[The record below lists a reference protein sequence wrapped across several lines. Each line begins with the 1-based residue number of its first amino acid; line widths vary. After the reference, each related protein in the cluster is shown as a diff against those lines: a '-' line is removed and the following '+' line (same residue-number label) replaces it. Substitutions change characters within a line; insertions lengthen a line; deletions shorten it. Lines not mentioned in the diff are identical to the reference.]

1 MYLWTEFEGTTI
13 DSAYALNKLVQTE
26 GRSAFFSTCNAN
38 GESVL
43 IRIIECHFDEDEI
56 QARWR
61 GLQTLNH
68 PSFLCIDR
76 FGKFYMAA
84 DDVTAVYA
92 VFERVDANLG
102 EVLERGGLSAADAA
116 QIGLSVSSALE
127 TLHAAGFVHEHVEP
141 RNIYAVGDSVK
152 LRSDCIRETPEGEAG
167 IEARRRDVHDFAALL
182 MQVLLGT
189 ARASSANPNF
199 LPAPFDEIAR
209 NGMNGHWGLAQMRTA
224 LGRVPVPKPAPQKT
238 KRPDPAPVTAAAPS
252 PKVVNPE
259 VLRPELLK
267 PAPPAVQAGSPVTST
282 SNGDFTAKTVPTG
295 SDSKNGAA
303 RVTAANLG
311 TDDFDVQSELFPPS
325 ASNGRRHA
333 DLPGQKSS
341 MELPVIFGI
350 SERDFRKWLAI
361 GVVLLGAVLISWIL
375 LHHWLGRSNDQAAS
389 TPTTTDSSHIAA
401 TPKTESPARPAPGAK
416 AGLPRK
422 EWRVV
427 AFTYQRQDQA
437 QKKASSLAH
446 EHPGLAPGVFS
457 PNGKAPWLV
466 TIGGVMQRDAAYT
479 LARKA
484 RSLGLPRD
492 TYAQDYNAR

>member
-1 MYLWTEFEGTTI
+1 MYLWTEFEGVTI

-26 GRSAFFSTCNAN
+26 GRSAFFSTRNAN

-84 DDVTAVYA
+84 DDITAVYA

-102 EVLERGGLSAADAA
+102 EVLERGALSAADAA

-127 TLHAAGFVHEHVEP
+127 TLHAAGFVHEHIEP
-141 RNIYAVGDSVK
+141 RNVFAVGDSVK

-167 IEARRRDVHDFAALL
+167 IEARRRDVRDFAAML
-182 MQVLLGT
+182 MQVLLGV

-199 LPAPFDEIAR
+199 LPSPFDEIVR
-209 NGMNGHWGLAQMRTA
+209 NGMSGNWGLAQMRAA
-224 LGRVPVPKPAPQKT
+224 LGRVHVPKPAAQQT
-238 KRPDPAPVTAAAPS
+238 KRPDPVPTKPSAP
-252 PKVVNPE
+252 NPQ
-259 VLRPELLK
+259 VLGPGSLK
-267 PAPPAVQAGSPVTST
+267 YAAPPAQSAPAMGSAK
-282 SNGDFTAKTVPTG
+282 NGDFSTSTFLSDPDTKTETAKV
-295 SDSKNGAA
+295 GAD
-303 RVTAANLG
+303 RSTAANSEA
-311 TDDFDVQSELFPPS
+311 QSELFPP
-325 ASNGRRHA
+325 AAFNGGKHA
-333 DLPGQKSS
+333 ELPGQKSS

-350 SERDFRKWLAI
+350 SERDFRKWLAAGTVLL
-361 GVVLLGAVLISWIL
+361 GVVLISGIL
-375 LHHWLGRSNDQAAS
+375 LRHWLGHSTGTGAQAS
-389 TPTTTDSSHIAA
+389 PTQSLPDNSHIAA
-401 TPKTESPARPAPGAK
+401 TPKGESLRRPVPTAK
-416 AGLPRK
+416 AGLQHK

-427 AFTYQRQDQA
+427 AFTYKRQDQA
-437 QKKASSLAH
+437 QKKASSLGH
-446 EHPGLAPGVFS
+446 QHPGLAPAVFS
-457 PNGKAPWLV
+457 PTGQAPWLV
-466 TIGGVMQRDAAYT
+466 TIGGVMQRDAAYA

-484 RSLGLPRD
+484 RTLGLPRD